1 MEESTLLSVTLK
13 TFKKFYWLIILTMI
27 IGGIAGRAIASK
39 GPAPSYQANV
49 SIFLKQKQ
57 PENVEKQFDDYPRFM
72 NTAILLAK
80 TPVVLDNA
88 IKEAKLKLTANEIQN
103 QITVTN
109 ENGSEILNIQVNH
122 EDQTVAPK
130 LANAIAHSLQVVLP
144 KYLDVDT
151 VQIIDPAEEDEVSE
165 ILLTRTNE
173 MMVMGVIIG
182 MIIGTI
188 LAFIL
193 NYMKKK

>member
-1 MEESTLLSVTLK
+1 
-13 TFKKFYWLIILTMI
+13 MI

-57 PENVEKQFDDYPRFM
+57 PENVEKQFDDYPRFI

-88 IKEAKLKLTANEIQN
+88 IKEAKLKVTTNEIQK

-109 ENGSEILNIQVNH
+109 ENGSEILNIQVEH

-130 LANAIAHSLQVVLP
+130 LANAIAYSLRDVLP

-151 VQIIDPAEEDEVSE
+151 VQIVDPAEEDEVSE

-173 MMVMGVIIG
+173 MMIMGVIIG

-193 NYMKKK
+193 NHTKKK

>member
-1 MEESTLLSVTLK
+1 MEESTLFSVTLK

-49 SIFLKQKQ
+49 SIILKQKQ
-57 PENVEKQFDDYPRFM
+57 PENVEKQFDDYPRFI

-88 IKEAKLKLTANEIQN
+88 IKETKLKVTASEIQN

-109 ENGSEILNIQVNH
+109 ENGSEILNIQVEH

-130 LANAIAHSLQVVLP
+130 LANAVAYSLQDVLP

-151 VQIIDPAEEDEVSE
+151 VQIVDPAEKDEVSE

-173 MMVMGVIIG
+173 KMVMGALIG

-193 NYMKKK
+193 NHTKKK